1 MPSSWSDFS
10 RSYDG
15 QQVCLNGH
23 VTNNYTSDASRNQ
36 NFCEMCGAKTVTTC
50 QHCKGPIRGGHK
62 YSPGPMHP
70 TPDAYCLHCGK
81 PFPWTQSKLAAVR
94 AIAEESEA
102 LDTQDREQLDAIL
115 PDLIA
120 KTETPRTQLAICK
133 AEETDQEGRKCFC

>member
-1 MPSSWSDFS
+1 
-10 RSYDG
+10 
-15 QQVCLNGH
+15 
-23 VTNNYTSDASRNQ
+23 
-36 NFCEMCGAKTVTTC
+36 
-50 QHCKGPIRGGHK
+50 
-62 YSPGPMHP
+62 MHP

-120 KTETPRTQLAICK
+120 KTETPRTQLAIVK
-133 AEETDQEGRKCFC
+133 LKKLIKKGGSAFAEALRKTLIDVVSESVKRVLFP